1 MSDDPVS
8 QPPPAS
14 SDGVMSEVSN
24 RPKPSAD
31 LSESASLP
39 AEAQAKEGTQPVQ
52 AQPSTPQASAVIEQP
67 QPSQPPSEEPTSI
80 PTTPQTE
87 PPISTPPAQTVL
99 PQTEAENRESQTVQ
113 ANTEPQSN
121 PAPEALQPQI
131 QEATPSASVIEPSL
145 APNPSPPS
153 LSSIPS
159 LHFPFYGRYSISFD
173 FGAVSTDE
181 TIQKK
186 YQEWGIVGHDGLD
199 FGLPEGTEVLSCD
212 EGVVTQAGDNGDFG
226 ISITIKHSWGTSI
239 YCHLQSFGVL
249 VNDHVSKGHV
259 IGASDQTGFAKA
271 PHLHFGIQPNNPDTN
286 NGYLGY
292 INPAPYLMEKT
303 EKPQPQS
310 EIQPQSPEEKQPDLS
325 EEKSEESVISPPSSQ
340 EPQPPVSPE
349 SQLPQSPLPA
359 EVSTEAGVS
368 PQAPQVPQVTQ
379 PEITEAEIQRL
390 AEEKVKAQ
398 WQQYQPKGNPAK
410 QAEKE
415 ASLQKVFIFAQE
427 KKRITNAQVR
437 DLLHISQSTA
447 THYLSA
453 LVQRGMLRVEGKGK
467 ATVYLY

>member
-1 MSDDPVS
+1 
-8 QPPPAS
+8 
-14 SDGVMSEVSN
+14 
-24 RPKPSAD
+24 
-31 LSESASLP
+31 
-39 AEAQAKEGTQPVQ
+39 
-52 AQPSTPQASAVIEQP
+52 
-67 QPSQPPSEEPTSI
+67 
-80 PTTPQTE
+80 
-87 PPISTPPAQTVL
+87 
-99 PQTEAENRESQTVQ
+99 
-113 ANTEPQSN
+113 
-121 PAPEALQPQI
+121 
-131 QEATPSASVIEPSL
+131 
-145 APNPSPPS
+145 
-153 LSSIPS
+153 
-159 LHFPFYGRYSISFD
+159 
-173 FGAVSTDE
+173 
-181 TIQKK
+181 
-186 YQEWGIVGHDGLD
+186 
-199 FGLPEGTEVLSCD
+199 
-212 EGVVTQAGDNGDFG
+212 
-226 ISITIKHSWGTSI
+226 
-239 YCHLQSFGVL
+239 
-249 VNDHVSKGHV
+249 
-259 IGASDQTGFAKA
+259 
-271 PHLHFGIQPNNPDTN
+271 
-286 NGYLGY
+286 
-292 INPAPYLMEKT
+292 MEKT